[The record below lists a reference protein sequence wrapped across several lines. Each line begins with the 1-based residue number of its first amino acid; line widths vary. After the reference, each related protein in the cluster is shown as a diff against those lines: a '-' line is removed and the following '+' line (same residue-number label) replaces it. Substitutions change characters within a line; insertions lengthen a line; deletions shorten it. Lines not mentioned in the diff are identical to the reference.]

1 MKIKIALIVAALIA
15 TTSAWP
21 QWAGEGNLAY
31 SNANGNSNNSALA
44 ASLAL
49 SKESGKW
56 KHSVGLDAVGSTQD
70 DTTTA
75 ESYTLSGQTD
85 YAYSADY
92 YSFGAARYQADRFS
106 GYDSQASITGG
117 AGWHV
122 IASEVA
128 SFNAEIGGGYRDSE
142 LLGGLGSE
150 NEGVFSLNLTYKRS
164 ITDTTDIDVSYFTES
179 GSSNRYSE
187 AGAGVRVAM
196 SDALGLR
203 AGYLIKQNSDAPLG
217 SKSTDTL
224 TTVGISYK
232 F

>member
-1 MKIKIALIVAALIA
+1 MKFKIALLLAALMGA
-15 TTSAWP
+15 TSAWS

-31 SNANGNSNNSALA
+31 SNANGNSNTSALA
-44 ASLAL
+44 ASLNL
-49 SKESGKW
+49 SKETGNW
-56 KHSVGLDAVGSTQD
+56 KHSVDLDAVGSTQD

-75 ESYTLSGQTD
+75 ESYTLSGQSD
-85 YAYSADY
+85 YSYSTNY
-92 YSFGAARYQADRFS
+92 YGFGGARYQTDRFS
-106 GYDSQASITGG
+106 GYDSQASVTGG

-122 IASEVA
+122 IDNEAA
-128 SFNAEIGGGYRDSE
+128 TFDAELGGGYRKSE
-142 LLGGLGSE
+142 LLGGLGEESE
-150 NEGVFSLNLTYKRS
+150 AVVSLNFVYKRS

-187 AGAGVRVAM
+187 ASAGIRVAI

-217 SKSTDTL
+217 SKATDTL

>member
-1 MKIKIALIVAALIA
+1 MEFKIALVIA
-15 TTSAWP
+15 VLMGTTFAWS

-31 SNANGNSNNSALA
+31 SNANGNSNTSALA

-49 SKESGKW
+49 SKETAQW

-70 DTTTA
+70 DATTA

-92 YSFGAARYQADRFS
+92 YGFGAARYQTDRFS
-106 GYDSQASITGG
+106 GYDSQASLTGG

-122 IASEVA
+122 IDSEA
-128 SFNAEIGGGYRDSE
+128 ATFDAEIGGGYRKSE
-142 LLGGLGSE
+142 LLGGLGEVSE
-150 NEGVFSLNLTYKRS
+150 AVVSLSLIYKRS

-187 AGAGVRVAM
+187 ASAGVRVAM

-203 AGYLIKQNSDAPLG
+203 AGYLIRQNSDAPLG

-224 TTVGISYK
+224 TTAGISYK